1 MVLQHVQDLGGVAV
15 LISAVKGEVEDLLG
29 RVPHIVGVVL
39 GQGLGGGVAHR
50 GFPSVWKDRPQL
62 SVEAATAAGAAAG
75 TGVSSRTASQNSP
88 PSTRQSAAADS
99 SAVRRVV
106 HRCSLL
112 RVFGQV
118 SARMCRRE
126 AKYVPLMLEKKAE
139 RRPSGRRSAWSQ
151 AAFLTDLCLP
161 VGHCGPHPL
170 STLHPEQGDRRAH
183 GPAGGN
189 GPPDGVGAEGVR

>member
-1 MVLQHVQDLGGVAV
+1 MVEGVVAHDVPLLNHTADQVGGGLDHVSHYKEGGRGLMVLQHVQDLGGVAV

-50 GFPSVWKDRPQL
+50 GSPSVWKDRPQL

-99 SAVRRVV
+99 SAVRRVWSIDV
-106 HRCSLL
+106 PSC
-112 RVFGQV
+112 VFSV
-118 SARMCRRE
+118 
-126 AKYVPLMLEKKAE
+126 
-139 RRPSGRRSAWSQ
+139 RSALGCAGERQNMYRLCWKRRRNGGQ
-151 AAFLTDLCLP
+151 KAAVP
-161 VGHCGPHPL
+161 PGAKPL
-170 STLHPEQGDRRAH
+170 F
-183 GPAGGN
+183 
-189 GPPDGVGAEGVR
+189 